1 MLDAPLHVLDGVARL
16 ALVPAP
22 VEIFGDGAELNYQIV
37 RQVFGFNLAAFLSP
51 QPNQHGFVGTHD
63 GPGIGAADKGT
74 AIVRIEFEQMEWGCG
89 ASLYITHGDLL
100 WPKRRSPP
108 QCLGPA

>member
-1 MLDAPLHVLDGVARL
+1 MLDAPLQVFDDVACL
-16 ALVPAP
+16 ALVPTT
-22 VEIFGDGAELNYQIV
+22 VEIFGDSAELNYQIV

-74 AIVRIEFEQMEWGCG
+74 AIVRIEFEQMEWGCAG
-89 ASLYITHGDLL
+89 SLHITHGDLL
-100 WPKRRSPP
+100 WPKRRCP
-108 QCLGPA
+108 